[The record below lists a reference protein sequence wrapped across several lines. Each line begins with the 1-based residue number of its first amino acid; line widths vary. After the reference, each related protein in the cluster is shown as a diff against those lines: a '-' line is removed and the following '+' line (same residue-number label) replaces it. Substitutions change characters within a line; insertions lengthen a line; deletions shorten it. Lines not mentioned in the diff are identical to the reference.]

1 MFDIVGRRSFE
12 TSVLAGLLF
21 YVFANPSTFK
31 MVKKIPGLKFV
42 MKGTS
47 EITHSGV
54 LTHALVFGVAL
65 FFVCWFI
72 NETTLRDHIHV
83 VEGLEGLEAGGGD
96 VADDGGDDT
105 GDYGDGDGDDKP
117 MPKKL

>member
-42 MKGTS
+42 MKGAS

-54 LTHALVFGVAL
+54 AVHAAL
-65 FFVCWFI
+65 FGLTLLLFCWFI
-72 NETTLRDHIHV
+72 NKTLLKDYVNV
-83 VEGLEGLEAGGGD
+83 VEGLTNEGSCPQ
-96 VADDGGDDT
+96 DGIVE
-105 GDYGDGDGDDKP
+105 DKE
-117 MPKKL
+117 K

>member
-1 MFDIVGRRSFE
+1 MFDVVGRKSFE

-31 MVKKIPGLKFV
+31 MVKRIPGFKFV

-54 LTHALVFGVAL
+54 LTHSLIFGVAL
-65 FFVCWFI
+65 FFICWFI
-72 NETTLRDHIHV
+72 NATFLRDHMNV
-83 VEGLEGLEAGGGD
+83 VEGLEGSEHGGH
-96 VADDGGDDT
+96 
-105 GDYGDGDGDDKP
+105 P
-117 MPKKL
+117 

>member
-1 MFDIVGRRSFE
+1 MFDVVGRKSFE

-42 MKGTS
+42 MKGAT

-54 LTHALVFGVAL
+54 AVHAAL
-65 FFVCWFI
+65 FGLTLCLVVWFI
-72 NETTLRDHIHV
+72 NRTLLSQYVNV
-83 VEGLEGLEAGGGD
+83 VEGLEGLEVGT
-96 VADDGGDDT
+96 VPDGGDDT

>member
-72 NETTLRDHIHV
+72 NATTLREYVHV
-83 VEGLEGLEAGGGD
+83 VEGLAEKPTD
-96 VADDGGDDT
+96 ADDYEAASSDPPVNEDE
-105 GDYGDGDGDDKP
+105 
-117 MPKKL
+117 KLL

>member
-21 YVFANPSTFK
+21 YAFANPSTFK
-31 MVKKIPGLKFV
+31 MVKKIPGLNFV

-72 NETTLRDHIHV
+72 NATTLREYVHV
-83 VEGLEGLEAGGGD
+83 VEGLENAGQTPEHPLPSPGKPIHGD
-96 VADDGGDDT
+96 LDADEHDPDD
-105 GDYGDGDGDDKP
+105 
-117 MPKKL
+117 MLN

>member
-1 MFDIVGRRSFE
+1 MFDIVGRKSFE

-72 NETTLRDHIHV
+72 NETFLRNHLHV
-83 VEGLEGLEAGGGD
+83 VEGLAEMAPDEHQTEMPPHSPYDNVDEEAQ
-96 VADDGGDDT
+96 
-105 GDYGDGDGDDKP
+105 
-117 MPKKL
+117 